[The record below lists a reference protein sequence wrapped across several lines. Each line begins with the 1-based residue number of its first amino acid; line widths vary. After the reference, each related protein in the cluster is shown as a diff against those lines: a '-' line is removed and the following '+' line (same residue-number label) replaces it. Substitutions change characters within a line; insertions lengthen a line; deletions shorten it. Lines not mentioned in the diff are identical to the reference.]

1 VLGGGFTLVPLEGM
15 VTPQPRVL
23 MVEDH
28 PDIADLYQLK
38 LQLEG
43 YHVARAADGI
53 AGLEMARTL
62 LPDVTVL
69 DIHMPQLDGLQL
81 LAALRED
88 TATQDLPVIVC
99 SEDDN
104 PQVIKEAQ
112 RLGATAYLVKANL
125 LPAHLSQTV
134 ADVLRERGE
143 FAADRDRPVVER
155 AS

>member
-1 VLGGGFTLVPLEGM
+1 M
-15 VTPQPRVL
+15 TPQPRVL

-43 YHVARAADGI
+43 YRVAVASDGV
-53 AGLEMARTL
+53 AGLAMARSL
-62 LPDVTVL
+62 LPDVTLL
-69 DIHMPQLDGLQL
+69 DIHVPQLDGLQV

-88 TATQDLPVIVC
+88 KATQDLLVVVC

-104 PQVIKEAQ
+104 PQLIKEAQ
-112 RLGATAYLVKANL
+112 RLGAAAYLIKANL
-125 LPAHLSQTV
+125 LPSRLSRTV

-143 FAADRDRPVVER
+143 FNYEAEHPGTKQ

>member
-1 VLGGGFTLVPLEGM
+1 
-15 VTPQPRVL
+15 

-43 YHVARAADGI
+43 YRVAVASDGV
-53 AGLEMARTL
+53 AGLSMARSL
-62 LPDVTVL
+62 MPDLILL
-69 DIHMPQLDGLQL
+69 DIHMPQLDGLQV

-88 TATQDLPVIVC
+88 ETTDDLLVVVC

-104 PQVIKEAQ
+104 PQLMKEAQ
-112 RLGATAYLVKANL
+112 RLGAVAYLVKANL
-125 LPAHLSQTV
+125 LPSRLSKAV
-134 ADVLRERGE
+134 GDVLGQRGE
-143 FAADRDRPVVER
+143 FSVQTAGPGARQ